1 MLLPLRINPQLWM
14 RSLRDEMSGG
24 QPGNVGPYALLALAL
39 IAVSSAGAVLQQ
51 MEGIPPLLKAS
62 WRMYGT
68 SLVLVPGFL
77 YQLNAIDR
85 ASISMNDCYLILLS
99 ALFLALHFGSWIWSL
114 DHTSLVHS
122 LLFVTSHPLVVVAIM
137 PIIGSQVSKKHVLGA
152 SVGFLGA
159 AIALL
164 EVDENSEVTLIGD
177 AAAFFGAVTV
187 VGYLMIGRHLRSER
201 NTPVFVY
208 AFPVTLIAGLFLTL
222 GSITLEGTELYSSVP
237 EASAIGWVDLLWLP
251 WVAYLSL
258 GPGLCGHT
266 VINTVLRWISPLV
279 VSVALLFEPVIG
291 GAIGWIITGD
301 AYLGTWTIIGGPL
314 MVFGAI
320 LVTLEEGK
328 GDSESDTHS

>member
-1 MLLPLRINPQLWM
+1 M
-14 RSLRDEMSGG
+14 RNWRDEMSSS
-24 QPGNVGPYALLALAL
+24 QSGNMGPYALLALAL

-77 YQLNAIDR
+77 YQLNSEDR
-85 ASISMNDCYLILLS
+85 DSISMKDCYLILIS

-122 LLFVTSHPLVVVAIM
+122 LLFVTSHPLVVVGIM
-137 PIIGSQVSKKHVLGA
+137 PIIGSQVRKGHVLGA
-152 SVGFLGA
+152 SIGFLGA

-164 EVDENSEVTLIGD
+164 EVDGNNEVTLIGD

-201 NTPVFVY
+201 STPVFIY
-208 AFPVTLIAGLFLTL
+208 AFPVTLIAGLFLTV
-222 GSITLEGTELYSSVP
+222 GSITIEGTEFYSSVP

-291 GAIGWIITGD
+291 GAIGWMITGE

-314 MVFGAI
+314 MLFGAI